1 MIVVSPTSG
10 HVHPSLQED
19 RMTTRRTLL
28 GGSAA
33 LAATIALGAE
43 FAAAQES
50 SPVAATPIAIPA
62 IEDLPLRQPGKLT
75 IHADQPLYPPWFIDN
90 DPTNGQGFESAVAYA
105 IARAMGFTEEQV
117 EWGYTSF
124 NASYS
129 PGPKDFDFYITEVSI
144 TEERE
149 QAVDFSDPYYSEP
162 LIIVTQ
168 ADSPVLEARSIS
180 ELREFRFATQVGTT
194 FHRYIENT
202 IQPADLLVFDTNA
215 DSLQALVNETVDAVI
230 QTYQIGIFNTTI
242 QFEGLA
248 LGGIL
253 PGTSADLGLVLEE
266 GSALTPFLNDVL
278 TNLRNDGT
286 LAALEEEW
294 LPIPPE
300 IYTYTED

>member
-1 MIVVSPTSG
+1 
-10 HVHPSLQED
+10 
-19 RMTTRRTLL
+19 MTTRRTLL

-33 LAATIALGAE
+33 LAAAIALRVESAS
-43 FAAAQES
+43 AQES
-50 SPVAATPIAIPA
+50 SPVAASPVALPA
-62 IEDLPLRQPGKLT
+62 IEDLPLKQAGTLT
-75 IHADQPLYPPWFIDN
+75 IHADQPVYPPWFVDN
-90 DPTNGQGFESAVAYA
+90 DPSNGQGFESAVAYA
-105 IARAMGFTEEQV
+105 IARTLGFTDDQV

-124 NASYS
+124 NASYA

-149 QAVDFSDPYYSEP
+149 QAVDFSDAYYSEP

-180 ELREFRFATQVGTT
+180 DLAEFRFATQVGTT
-194 FHRYIENT
+194 FQRYIENT
-202 IQPADLLVFDTNA
+202 IQPADLLVYDTNA

-266 GSALTPFLNDVL
+266 GSELTPFLNAALDI
-278 TNLRNDGT
+278 LRNDGT
-286 LAALEEEW
+286 LAALEDEW